1 MSILLEFVQSLKYLA
16 KPKDERSKNRL
27 YVFAI
32 CLAVSLSIWLMI
44 KMSKEYN
51 TDVEFPIEYT
61 NFPQDQTITNI
72 KDSTISLKLE
82 SKGFNLFSDLYIKKK
97 KPFRVNLR
105 SSRIHSNRYTLGNYV
120 ITSTLLPQIRM
131 QFEDAENIIGIS
143 PDTLFFHIENISSK
157 IVPIEFDINI
167 STKKQFDIYGDI
179 RKSIDSVIVYGPP
192 SIIDTV
198 NSIKTAKLSL
208 NQIDKSVKNKLALLK
223 PKGLNIDYSVDSVEL
238 DIQVEEFTEG
248 VIIIPF
254 NYVADREIRFF
265 PNEVSVRYL
274 VALKDFQNIK
284 AEMFEAQVIF
294 NPNRQRTQKVQL
306 SKFPAYIKIN
316 RIEPETV
323 EYIILR

>member
-167 STKKQFDIYGDI
+167 STKKQFD
-179 RKSIDSVIVYGPP
+179 
-192 SIIDTV
+192 
-198 NSIKTAKLSL
+198 
-208 NQIDKSVKNKLALLK
+208 
-223 PKGLNIDYSVDSVEL
+223 
-238 DIQVEEFTEG
+238 
-248 VIIIPF
+248 
-254 NYVADREIRFF
+254 
-265 PNEVSVRYL
+265 
-274 VALKDFQNIK
+274 
-284 AEMFEAQVIF
+284 
-294 NPNRQRTQKVQL
+294 
-306 SKFPAYIKIN
+306 KIG
-316 RIEPETV
+316 RAHV
-323 EYIILR
+323 